1 MCPDKID
8 TLNNSVIV
16 YLVSCDEIKVYLKP
30 GLDRENRAFFFFKL
44 ICFSIISHLLSQLLL
59 LHDKSL
65 DMIKHA
71 QNLVA

>member
-30 GLDRENRAFFFFKL
+30 GLDRENRAFFFF
-44 ICFSIISHLLSQLLL
+44 
-59 LHDKSL
+59 
-65 DMIKHA
+65 
-71 QNLVA
+71 